1 VRRPAIRWL
10 RWPRWLLGLSLLL
23 GAAAWV
29 LPARSAEPEL
39 PATLTLDTALG
50 IARKRQPDL
59 RQAHANTEA
68 AEARV
73 DQARAGL
80 RPQVSANASYSRS
93 TNNVAPTAQQFNGGG
108 GGMSGGNLGRSSFDT
123 VNSFRSSLSASQLL
137 WDFGQT
143 TGRRDQARASA
154 DAQAR
159 NEKTAALIADLNV
172 RAAFYT
178 ASTARGAVDAAKETL
193 GNANRHLEQIQAF
206 VDLGRSP
213 PIDLLQAKVDQ
224 ANADVQVINAQ
235 NDYATSRAVLNQTM
249 GVESSINYD
258 VQQTISAP
266 VEGESSALE
275 TLVDQAIAA
284 RPEIAALREQQRAQE
299 LANGATRARYLPTLG
314 LQANGSYNGLE
325 LDRLVWNLSAA
336 VNLSWLI
343 YDGGN
348 VRGILR
354 EGAAN
359 LAALAAQVD
368 SIRLQVR
375 VEVEQAQLAVSA
387 AKAALG
393 AAERSLSN
401 ARARLDLAEVRYRTG
416 VGNGIELSDAQLAAT
431 NAAFQKLQAQLKL
444 DTARAQ
450 LTKALA
456 RT

>member
-1 VRRPAIRWL
+1 MRRAGAHWLRWL
-10 RWPRWLLGLSLLL
+10 RWPLGLSLLL
-23 GAAAWV
+23 SAAAWV

-39 PATLTLDTALG
+39 PSTLTLDAALD
-50 IARKRQPDL
+50 IARRHQPDL

-80 RPQVSANASYSRS
+80 LPQVSASASYARS
-93 TNNVAPTAQQFNGGG
+93 TNNVAPTVQTYTGGG
-108 GGMSGGNLGRSSFDT
+108 GIGGGNPGRSSFDT

-143 TGRRDQARASA
+143 TGRRDQARANA
-154 DAQAR
+154 DVQAR

-193 GNANRHLEQIQAF
+193 ANQNRHLEQIQAF

-224 ANADVQVINAQ
+224 ANAEVQLINAQ
-235 NDYATSRAVLNQTM
+235 NDYATARAVLNQTM
-249 GVESSINYD
+249 GVESSIHYE

-266 VEGESSALE
+266 VEGESSSLS
-275 TLVDQAIAA
+275 TLVELAIAA
-284 RPEIAALREQQRAQE
+284 RPEIAALRDQQRAQE
-299 LANGATRARYLPTLG
+299 LANRANRARYLPSLG

-359 LAALAAQVD
+359 LAALAAQID
-368 SIRLQVR
+368 SIRLQIR

-393 AAERSLSN
+393 ASDRSLSN

-431 NAAFQKLQAQLKL
+431 NAAFQKLQAQLRL